1 MNRETH
7 HRTLMRAC
15 LIAGDEVTLAS
26 RLHVP
31 LPSLVDWLLGE
42 VPVPVEV
49 FLRAVDIVIAANKET
64 MADSKALLEQIRKR
78 HRPD

>member
-1 MNRETH
+1 M
-7 HRTLMRAC
+7 
-15 LIAGDEVTLAS
+15 
-26 RLHVP
+26 
-31 LPSLVDWLLGE
+31 DWLLGE